1 MLIHRLS
8 NLFAVLAGMGVGF
21 LATIPVQAAAPAAA
35 VAPEAN
41 TVRGKIET
49 TGNKKI
55 TIIDNQEDRQT
66 FDVDSGAKIT
76 LDGKQVKLD
85 ELMKGASVAV
95 MTKKGNDRLA
105 VMITAESPQ

>member
-1 MLIHRLS
+1 MLIQRLPILLLALAGAAVGLARTPS
-8 NLFAVLAGMGVGF
+8 VLA
-21 LATIPVQAAAPAAA
+21 APRVSAI
-35 VAPEAN
+35 APEAN
-41 TVRGKIET
+41 MVRGKIET
-49 TGNKKI
+49 AGDKKI

-85 ELMKGASVAV
+85 ELMAGASVAV

-105 VMITAESPQ
+105 VMITAQSPE